1 MNGMKKAEKV
11 EDCFDGSMIYE
22 ITLYQSIN
30 TSFIAFLDNK
40 GNLDYYKDFPKP
52 LFRLEVPGICQLT
65 GCLGADTIRAVLYR
79 DNVERNFSWLKN
91 LLVSYQPDNEN
102 NMS

>member
-1 MNGMKKAEKV
+1 MNGMKTAEKV

-30 TSFIAFLDNK
+30 NSFIAFLDNK
-40 GNLDYYKDFPKP
+40 GNLDYYADFPKP

-79 DNVERNFSWLKN
+79 NNIEKNLSWLKS
-91 LLVSYQPDNEN
+91 LLASFQPDRKNDI
-102 NMS
+102 S